1 MASPAS
7 SKSRKPLKELHGTA
21 KIQYIWDYYKV
32 PMAVACILI
41 YIVGYTVYGHVTHK
55 DRPIYVALVNITA
68 GDQLKQQLSDGF
80 LEYAGLNP
88 SKNQAYL
95 YTGLYLTANPNS
107 DYYSY
112 TYASRMKILAALDAE
127 QMDIVLADQEA
138 FDAFAEE
145 GYLYD
150 LNALLAEREPDLYRR
165 ISSFLVRSGTD
176 GGGASGDTADGG
188 AASSDTIS
196 GGAASGLDLSQS
208 PLIRQ
213 AGFDGSV
220 YLGVIGNSPRLDMV
234 INYLEYLFP

>member
-1 MASPAS
+1 MASSAPS
-7 SKSRKPLKELHGTA
+7 SDRKPLKELHGLA

-41 YIVGYTVYGHVTHK
+41 YIIGYTVYGHVTHK

-80 LEYAGLNP
+80 LEYAGLNS

-95 YTGLYLTANPNS
+95 YTGLYLTANPDS

-112 TYASRMKILAALDAE
+112 TYASRLKILAALDAE

-138 FDAFAEE
+138 FDAFSEE

-150 LNALLAEREPDLYRR
+150 LEAILAERDPQLYQKL
-165 ISSFLVRSGTD
+165 SSSLIMGRPGSE
-176 GGGASGDTADGG
+176 ASG
-188 AASSDTIS
+188 SSALEDQAPVGI
-196 GGAASGLDLSQS
+196 DLSQS

-220 YLGVIGNSPRLDMV
+220 YLGVIGNSPRPDMV
-234 INYLEYLFP
+234 VKYLEYLFQ